1 MSASQTSTAISPL
14 HIRRSILIAATP
26 ERVWTEFESFE
37 RFAAWFGTGHRLIRY
52 EPRVGGQV
60 ELEIDGEYR
69 GRSRWGGPIRVFE
82 PGLEL
87 TFEDAWIPDL
97 GWHEPMLL
105 TFRLTPH
112 LDGTLV
118 ELLVHNIEAIGPEAA
133 DAHAGGEGGWTI
145 RQLAALRA
153 IVEASKE

>member
-1 MSASQTSTAISPL
+1 MPNNTTSAISPL

-26 ERVWTEFESFE
+26 ERIWKEFESFE

-69 GRSRWGGPIRVFE
+69 GRSRWGGSIRVFE
-82 PGLEL
+82 PGIEL
-87 TFEDAWIPDL
+87 TFEDTWIPGL
-97 GWHEPMLL
+97 GWYEPMLL

-133 DAHAGGEGGWTI
+133 DAHAGGEGGWTV
-145 RQLAALRA
+145 RHLAVLRE
-153 IVEASKE
+153 IVETSKE